1 MSTTT
6 FTFPLPLTDEDREAL
21 LNVPASALDGILG
34 TEAPTTYD
42 VHRADGRIAHHA
54 LTSAI
59 DRLRREYDGHPAS
72 TRPFSE
78 DLQRL
83 YALLA
88 PILLPWPPLRT
99 SSPEAADRQ
108 IQDEW
113 MELFKPWPAVELD
126 VAPVALPDG
135 TTLPSRARLGLISV
149 PGRGGTVWRL
159 EDMLSPAGMAR
170 IRGIARSGRHIY
182 WRPVAG
188 SPGAIL
194 VDDVQD
200 AAHPET
206 PSWLRWAQPHA
217 YLQTSRWKTQVVFVL
232 PPSLLPDADALVA
245 YLNRERGDPG
255 VHAVNHWMRLPGGW
269 NHKLPGQPWC
279 VRLLGMGSCPAMAE
293 AWLAHEAVRMKREA
307 ERMAQREVAVRSST
321 QVSVPRRP
329 ASPHVQEL
337 ELGTPSRALPE
348 PEDITEN
355 RNVEATRF
363 IGLCFARRWGDAE
376 GTWADALRWN
386 ARLPEPLSEME
397 LRTIHRSIQ
406 REDMEHH
413 PERWRDSGASVPVR
427 RRTPFS
433 QVPSSSATATAGV
446 PEERSSFTSKP
457 KPKEKSASTKDLSE
471 AELDALIAW
480 HVADQTARRV
490 FPGMPADV
498 RLDMLRSEIWRHPDS
513 WRAAAYRGSAVTPPL
528 RSGGD
533 GEDESGGPRR

>member
-1 MSTTT
+1 MFMSAT
-6 FTFPLPLTDEDREAL
+6 TFPLPPLDDEAREAL

-59 DRLRREYDGHPAS
+59 DRLRRECDGHPAS

-83 YALLA
+83 YSLLA
-88 PILLPWPPLRT
+88 PILHPWPSLRT
-99 SSPEAADRQ
+99 SSPEATDRQ

-113 MELFKPWPAVELD
+113 TELFKFWPAVELV
-126 VAPVALPDG
+126 VAPVELPDG
-135 TTLPSRARLGLISV
+135 TTLPSRVRLGPISV
-149 PGRGGTVWRL
+149 PGRGGTAWEL
-159 EDMLSPAGMAR
+159 EEMLSPAGMAR
-170 IRGIARSGRHIY
+170 IRGISRFGRHVY
-182 WRPVAG
+182 WRPAPG

-194 VDDVQD
+194 VDDITDQD
-200 AAHPET
+200 HPET
-206 PSWLRWAQPHA
+206 PDWLRWAQPAA
-217 YLQTSRWKTQVVFVL
+217 YLQTSRWKTQCIFVL
-232 PPSLLPDADALVA
+232 PPSLVSDADALVA
-245 YLNRERGDPG
+245 FLNRERGDPG
-255 VHAVNHWMRLPGGW
+255 VHAVNHWQRVPGCW
-269 NHKLPGQPWC
+269 NHKLGTPWC
-279 VRLLGMGSCPAMAE
+279 VRLLGTGSCPAMAE

-307 ERMAQREVAVRSST
+307 ERMAQQEALTRPSAPDFAS
-321 QVSVPRRP
+321 RRP
-329 ASPHVQEL
+329 APSHAQESA
-337 ELGTPSRALPE
+337 EGTPSRALPE

-363 IGLCFARRWGDAE
+363 IGFCFARRWGDAE
-376 GTWADALRWN
+376 GIWADALRWN
-386 ARLPEPLSEME
+386 ARLPEPLSETE

-427 RRTPFS
+427 RRSLFS
-433 QVPSSSATATAGV
+433 QVPSSSATGV

-457 KPKEKSASTKDLSE
+457 KGKSASTKDLSE

-480 HVADQTARRV
+480 HAADQTARRV

-498 RLDMLRSEIWRHPDS
+498 RLDMLRSEIRRHPDS
-513 WRAAAYRGSAVTPPL
+513 WRAVAYRGSAVTPPL
-528 RSGGD
+528 RSD